1 MRISA
6 ALICR
11 GCKRPALVSVLPVM
25 SDKPDDDTGSETI
38 SETGSETGDDISDNN
53 R

>member
-11 GCKRPALVSVLPVM
+11 GCKRPALVSVLAVM

-38 SETGSETGDDISDNN
+38 SETGDEISDNN